1 MTKMAVVEM
10 KEAQPL
16 NERPP
21 FLHRTRD
28 LIWAG
33 TTGDT
38 TTDDKM
44 QPNVNDRLE
53 QAKPEQG
60 ETSGKPQK
68 ARKSEQSDLTKNEIA
83 KRASRI
89 GKTSLAVLVAVGLLA
104 ARAQA
109 QPTTPAKPPVDSAT
123 HAAHVA
129 AGTHPALV
137 DATKGDPALAQQL
150 SELRVKVAQIEA
162 ALTKNAPSP
171 SAAAAPAASAMPG
184 MAASAAPMARM
195 SGAAPG
201 AMKPAGGMGSMAA
214 PPGGATNM
222 MGMMDKMMGMMD
234 KMMSMG
240 GGAMPAGAPA
250 AGMSGGGGMVMDKM
264 ETAGVMGMGAMG
276 SGAAGAMPQSVLPGF
291 PGASHLYHIG
301 ATGFFLDHP
310 QHLALT
316 TEQQAALS
324 RAKEQAL
331 LAKSTADRAIQQAEQ
346 ELWTLTAADQPDVA
360 KIKAKIGEIEKLKGD
375 QRIAFIRSVGEAAR
389 VLTDEQR
396 AALLGTGAPQ
406 AAQMTAPQGSAVSVN
421 PQGGM
426 GSTDPKAGMGDDSMG
441 NMGGNTPNTTGNGGK
456 GDM

>member
-1 MTKMAVVEM
+1 
-10 KEAQPL
+10 
-16 NERPP
+16 
-21 FLHRTRD
+21 
-28 LIWAG
+28 
-33 TTGDT
+33 
-38 TTDDKM
+38 M
-44 QPNVNDRLE
+44 QPNVNDRPE

-68 ARKSEQSDLTKNEIA
+68 VRKSEQSDLTKNEMT

-89 GKTSLAVLVAVGLLA
+89 GKTSLAVLVAMGLLA
-104 ARAQA
+104 ASAQA
-109 QPTTPAKPPVDSAT
+109 QPTTSAKPPMDPAT

-129 AGTHPALV
+129 AGTHPAPPA
-137 DATKGDPALAQQL
+137 DATKGDPALARQL

-162 ALTKNAPSP
+162 ALAKNAPSP
-171 SAAAAPAASAMPG
+171 SAAAAPAAGAMPG
-184 MAASAAPMARM
+184 MAAPAAPMTCM
-195 SGAAPG
+195 SGTAPR
-201 AMKPAGGMGSMAA
+201 AKKPAGGMGGMAA
-214 PPGGATNM
+214 PPGGAMNM

-234 KMMSMG
+234 KMMSMDGGTMPAGAPMAGGGMEMGMRQSEMGEMG

-250 AGMSGGGGMVMDKM
+250 AGMSGGNGMVMDKM
-264 ETAGVMGMGAMG
+264 EMAGMMGMGAMG
-276 SGAAGAMPQSVLPGF
+276 SGTADAMPQSVLPGF

-331 LAKSTADRAIQQAEQ
+331 LAKSSADRAVQQAEQ
-346 ELWTLTAADQPDVA
+346 ELWTLTAVDQPDAVKIEA
-360 KIKAKIGEIEKLKGD
+360 KIDEIGKLKGD

-389 VLTDEQR
+389 VLTDDQR
-396 AALLGTGAPQ
+396 AALLGTGAPG
-406 AAQMTAPQGSAVSVN
+406 AAQMTAPQGSAGTVN

-426 GSTDPKAGMGDDSMG
+426 GSPDPKAGMAGMDDDSMG
-441 NMGGNTPNTTGNGGK
+441 NMGGGKTPTTTGNGGT